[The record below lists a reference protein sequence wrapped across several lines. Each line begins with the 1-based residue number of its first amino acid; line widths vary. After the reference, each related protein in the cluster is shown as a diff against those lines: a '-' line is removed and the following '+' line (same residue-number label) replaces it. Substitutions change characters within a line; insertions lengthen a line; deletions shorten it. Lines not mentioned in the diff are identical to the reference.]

1 MVVDMSE
8 YTFSAWLTPENGCM
22 TVGVLCVPYEG
33 VLYTDT
39 LKFDLD
45 KMFSE
50 VMVNLLFS

>member
-1 MVVDMSE
+1 
-8 YTFSAWLTPENGCM
+8 LTPENGCM